1 MSLNQMVIN
10 INNQTDLLHEIL
22 QSCDCDATGIETSS
36 RTEKISITETE
47 FTEKTSQNK
56 QGMSWEKELTKNY
69 LCKKYLT
76 SIIPEEFVYE
86 EAADASVYRLQHDIL
101 KRMTLVVF
109 RTYHFDK
116 LLTLCRSDELKRW
129 VKEKKWCRLLH
140 KAK

>member
-10 INNQTDLLHEIL
+10 INNQTDLLH
-22 QSCDCDATGIETSS
+22 DCEATGIETSS

-56 QGMSWEKELTKNY
+56 QGISSEKKLTKNY
-69 LCKKYLT
+69 LCKNYLT

-86 EAADASVYRLQHDIL
+86 EAADVSVYRLQHDII

-109 RTYHFDK
+109 GTYHFDK
-116 LLTLCRSDELKRW
+116 LLTLCRSEELKSW
-129 VKEKKWCRLLH
+129 VKEKNMMSIVAQGEIKPFL
-140 KAK
+140 